1 VTALVLSLNRRAF
14 VSLHKYRNYRL
25 FFAGQIVSLTGTWMH
40 RVAQAWLVLMLTHSP
55 VAVGILAVAQFLPF
69 TLFGLPFGVLVDR
82 LDARRTVIAT
92 QAANMVLGGV
102 LAAIVYLGVAE
113 PWHVYVIAALMGTV
127 TVLDAPSRQA
137 LTYRMVGRSELPN
150 AVALNSSIFNA
161 ARIFGPALG
170 GVIIAAAGVGA
181 CFAINSASYLGVLA
195 GLLLMRP
202 SEFYALERREPPRL
216 LRGMRE
222 GLAYVRRQQRALV
235 VLALVLVVSTFCFNF
250 NVLLPVLANRTLHSG
265 PESFG
270 ILSAAFGAGAL
281 VGALV
286 TAVSGRASMRWL
298 LLAAGGYGLGQ
309 LVLAPERT
317 LLGAAVLLFATGVCF
332 TVWTSN
338 ANSALQLEAPDH
350 LRGRVVG
357 LYYFA
362 FNGFGAL
369 GGLLAGWMA
378 ARGGTTLAF
387 VFAGALSFLTA
398 LLAATVLRG
407 RATRSAR
414 PPLEEPL
421 DQAA

>member
-25 FFAGQIVSLTGTWMH
+25 FFAGQVVSLTGTWMH
-40 RVAQAWLVLMLTHSP
+40 RVAQAWLVLVLTHSP
-55 VAVGILAVAQFLPF
+55 IAVGILAVAQFLPF

-82 LDARRTVIAT
+82 LEAHRTVIAT
-92 QAANMVLGGV
+92 QAANMILGAV
-102 LAAIVYLGVAE
+102 LAAVVYLGVAQ
-113 PWHVYVIAALMGTV
+113 PWHVYVIAALMGSV

-137 LTYRMVGRSELPN
+137 LTYRMVGRAELPN

-170 GVIIAAAGVGA
+170 GVIIATAGVGA
-181 CFAINSASYLGVLA
+181 CFAINSASYLAVLA

-202 SEFYALERREPPRL
+202 SEFYPLERREPPRL

-222 GLAYVRRQQRALV
+222 GLAYVRRQRRALV

-250 NVLLPVLANRTLHSG
+250 NVLLPVLAKRTLHSG

-281 VGALV
+281 LGALV

-298 LLAAGGYGLGQ
+298 LLAAGGYGIGQ

-317 LLGAAVLLFATGVCF
+317 LLAAAVLLFATGLCF

-350 LRGRVVG
+350 LRGRVIG

-362 FNGFGAL
+362 FNGFGAV

-378 ARGGTTLAF
+378 ARGGTSLAF
-387 VFAGALSFLTA
+387 AFAGALSLLTA

-407 RATRSAR
+407 RAPRSAR

>member
-25 FFAGQIVSLTGTWMH
+25 FFSGQIVSLTGTWMH

-55 VAVGILAVAQFLPF
+55 IAVGILAVAQFLPF

-82 LDARRTVIAT
+82 LDAHRTVIAT

-181 CFAINSASYLGVLA
+181 CFAINSASYLAVLA

-222 GLAYVRRQQRALV
+222 GLSYVRRQQRALV

-250 NVLLPVLANRTLHSG
+250 NVLLPVLAKRTLHSG
-265 PESFG
+265 PETFG

-298 LLAAGGYGLGQ
+298 LLAAGGYG
-309 LVLAPERT
+309 
-317 LLGAAVLLFATGVCF
+317 AVLLFATGLCF
-332 TVWTSN
+332 TVWTAN

-387 VFAGALSFLTA
+387 AFAGALSLLTA
-398 LLAATVLRG
+398 LLAATVVRG
-407 RATRSAR
+407 RAARTER